1 MKKERAADRIVRI
14 VCEWNTECILP
25 RHVMESGNLR
35 HFKATR

>member
-25 RHVMESGNLR
+25 RHVMEAGNLR
-35 HFKATR
+35 HLKATR